1 MLIREIINYN
11 RLQAQD
17 LQILFILC
25 YSLTI
30 KDFMFTLL
38 HSRIHHEPHLES
50 CRAKS
55 ICRTINILQ
64 LTGILSQ
71 PSIAIIIRGA
81 SRAILTS
88 LRILSPEA
96 GKAGKAGKYTRR
108 PCHRLIIKRTLWLQ

>member
-1 MLIREIINYN
+1 
-11 RLQAQD
+11 
-17 LQILFILC
+17 
-25 YSLTI
+25 
-30 KDFMFTLL
+30 MFTLL
-38 HSRIHHEPHLES
+38 HSRIHHEPHRES